1 MEASAPHGIP
11 GAERAWTDNWTHGAG
26 TPHMEILHLASRSVW
41 LAQEAITHERFDS
54 IVLPDGFAKTGI
66 GAAVADVAWFARSPG
81 DANDGPLETIEID
94 GLRFARVAAPG
105 APEPGFRG
113 VLVLPVHKHHTVL
126 YRAGRT
132 IEIMDF
138 GDGFA
143 AVPLVS
149 QARGPRLGAST
160 AARTL
165 PEGWSVRA
173 VPLARDLVVAL
184 PNPARVAFFS
194 NGDSFQGPV
203 RLES

>member
-1 MEASAPHGIP
+1 MGASAPYGIP
-11 GAERAWTDNWTHGAG
+11 DAVHAWRDNWTHGAG
-26 TPHMEILHLASRSVW
+26 TLHMEILHLASRSVW
-41 LAQEAITHERFDS
+41 LAQEAVTHERFDS

-81 DANDGPLETIEID
+81 DATDGPLETIEID
-94 GLRFARVAAPG
+94 GLRFARVAVPG

-132 IEIMDF
+132 LEVMEC
-138 GDGFA
+138 GDGCDS
-143 AVPLVS
+143 VPLVTG
-149 QARGPRLGAST
+149 ARGPGLGVRT

-165 PEGWSVRA
+165 PDGWSVRT
-173 VPLARDLVVAL
+173 LTLDRDLVVRL
-184 PNPARVAFFS
+184 PNPTRVAFFA

-203 RLES
+203 RLEP